1 MPPKTTTMALQRVN
15 AFIEVQRSILAR
27 QLERQME
34 REIKSDFGY
43 SSSSSDPFSY
53 GFSLIDD
60 DSSSEDEMLLDMALY
75 MTAVALADTCYEP
88 SSSSSSSDSSS
99 SMSMSAEGEDDDDT
113 ASSRSYEERIDHGP
127 KNLLIQWEND
137 PNGVVFKES
146 LSDDEIMFP
155 DVKRCIFQ
163 DVSKSPQILCTIH
176 VLFCSCFNL
185 ILFQINAEGVPQQ
198 ERTGK
203 RKCIGSVGSPN
214 VN

>member
-1 MPPKTTTMALQRVN
+1 
-15 AFIEVQRSILAR
+15 
-27 QLERQME
+27 ME
-34 REIKSDFGY
+34 REIKSDLGY

-88 SSSSSSSDSSS
+88 SSSSSSSDSSASSS
-99 SMSMSAEGEDDDDT
+99 SMSMSAECEDDT
-113 ASSRSYEERIDHGP
+113 ASSNSYEERIDHGP

-185 ILFQINAEGVPQQ
+185 ILFQINAEGVSQQ

-203 RKCIGSVGSPN
+203 RKCIGSVDSPN